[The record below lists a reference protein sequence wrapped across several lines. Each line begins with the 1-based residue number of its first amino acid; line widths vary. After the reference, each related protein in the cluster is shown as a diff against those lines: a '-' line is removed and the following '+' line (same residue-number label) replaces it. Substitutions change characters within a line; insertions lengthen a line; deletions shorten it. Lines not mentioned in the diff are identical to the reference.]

1 MNLIEIHAASFATR
15 IGQVA
20 AAEIAGLLSTREEE
34 TWTASEFQTWF
45 DPSLAPPAPIHLADG
60 SVEHYDGA
68 FLEQCAETLDKL
80 GEYVC
85 KNQVEQ
91 GERLYRYAT
100 GQHVVTGIGEW
111 AALSFE
117 QRQPWETFTATCR
130 QAFND
135 LKAAQLA
142 ILDARR
148 AAAAQAPAGLK
159 REDSIFEEVED
170 TFALRPEAVEYLR
183 ISPIYERGREAELQ
197 RLANVREDE
206 LRAQAEAENAEWDKF
221 GGDPA
226 KFDHDGD
233 GRAGGSRRRRPNPA
247 HPSGSGQ
254 PLSAGEAMVR
264 PPQNRGGRGNKKV
277 T

>member
-1 MNLIEIHAASFATR
+1 MNLLEIHAVSFATR

-20 AAEIAGLLSTREEE
+20 AAEISGCLAPDYADFPTPNE
-34 TWTASEFQTWF
+34 TWF
-45 DPSLAPPAPIHLADG
+45 DPTRGMPDD
-60 SVEHYDGA
+60 EGA
-68 FLEQCAETLDKL
+68 AVDEVAGRLEVLDKL

-85 KNQVEQ
+85 KNQVEA

-100 GQHVVTGIGEW
+100 GQHVVMPIGDW

-117 QRQPWETFTATCR
+117 QRQPWETFTSCCR

-142 ILDARR
+142 ILDVRR

-170 TFALRPEAVEYLR
+170 TFTLRPEAVEFLKL
-183 ISPIYERGREAELQ
+183 SPIYERGQDAERQ
-197 RLANVREDE
+197 RLAQVAQDQM
-206 LRAQAEAENAEWDKF
+206 RADAEAENAQWDLDKAAF
-221 GGDPA
+221 NGANPA

-233 GRAGGSRRRRPNPA
+233 GKAGGSRRRRTKPA
-247 HPSGSGQ
+247 
-254 PLSAGEAMVR
+254 PLSVGEQPVR
-264 PPQNRGGRGNKKV
+264 PPRNRGGRGNKK
-277 T
+277 TPAS